1 MVAGTRHHVVPG
13 LSWAVASDTA
23 PVASEYQVKA
33 AFLYNFTKFT
43 SWPSNA
49 FPSIS
54 APFIIGILGEDPFG
68 STIDD
73 VVKGEVVSGR
83 TLVVKR
89 LHAGD
94 DLRGCHLLFISR
106 SEKERLSALF
116 SQLRGSPV
124 LSVSEID
131 GFAEKGGMVN
141 LVLANKTVKIEINQ
155 AAVEQ
160 AGLQISAK
168 LLKLAR
174 LVKA

>member
-1 MVAGTRHHVVPG
+1 MLCLACA
-13 LSWAVASDTA
+13 WAVAADTA
-23 PVASEYQVKA
+23 SVASEYQVKA
-33 AFLYNFTKFT
+33 TFLFNFTKFT

-49 FPSIS
+49 FSSIS
-54 APFIIGILGEDPFG
+54 APIVIGILGEDPFG
-68 STIDD
+68 NTIDD
-73 VVKGEVVSGR
+73 MVKGEVVSGR
-83 TLVVKR
+83 SLVVKR

-94 DLRGCHLLFISR
+94 DLRVCHLLFISR

>member
-1 MVAGTRHHVVPG
+1 
-13 LSWAVASDTA
+13 
-23 PVASEYQVKA
+23 
-33 AFLYNFTKFT
+33 
-43 SWPSNA
+43 
-49 FPSIS
+49 
-54 APFIIGILGEDPFG
+54 
-68 STIDD
+68 
-73 VVKGEVVSGR
+73 
-83 TLVVKR
+83 
-89 LHAGD
+89 
-94 DLRGCHLLFISR
+94 LRGCHLLFISR

-131 GFAEKGGMVN
+131 GFAETGGMVN